1 MVWNFTFLMSFN
13 RQDVNYIPIDV
24 SNFMQK
30 IFFDFIENSELA
42 LHFCEK
48 YNFFHIFAN
57 ILKNNTAKCIF
68 YIFILMLL
76 KRASKCM

>member
-1 MVWNFTFLMSFN
+1 MGWNFTFLMPFN

-30 IFFDFIENSELA
+30 KIDFIENSELA

-57 ILKNNTAKCIF
+57 IFKTNTAIYIF